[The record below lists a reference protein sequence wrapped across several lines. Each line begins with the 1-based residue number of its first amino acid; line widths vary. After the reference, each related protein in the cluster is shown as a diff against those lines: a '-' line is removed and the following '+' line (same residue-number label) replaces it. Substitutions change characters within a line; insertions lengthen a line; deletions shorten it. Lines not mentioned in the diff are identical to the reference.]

1 MRRRA
6 AIASALSA
14 TVVLIVGW
22 ELGASA
28 RTSIPTATDVS
39 APTTGDA
46 ASGGSASGDA
56 ASGDNSAAASAGAA
70 SSATAT
76 PSPAV
81 TAPNSSTAS
90 GTYTGSDVQTRFGD
104 VQVQVVV
111 ANGSITDVVALAL
124 TDDENRSRQISAR
137 AAPILRTEV
146 LAAQSSQ
153 VQMVSGATYT
163 SEAYLTSLQAALD
176 QSGLS

>member
-46 ASGGSASGDA
+46 ASG
-56 ASGDNSAAASAGAA
+56 DNSAAASAGAA
-70 SSATAT
+70 ASATAT
-76 PSPAV
+76 SSPAV
-81 TAPNSSTAS
+81 SAPDSSTAS

-111 ANGSITDVVALAL
+111 ANGAITDVVALAL

-176 QSGLS
+176 QAGLS

>member
-46 ASGGSASGDA
+46 ASGD
-56 ASGDNSAAASAGAA
+56 SAAASAGPAA
-70 SSATAT
+70 SATAT

-81 TAPNSSTAS
+81 TAPNSSTTS